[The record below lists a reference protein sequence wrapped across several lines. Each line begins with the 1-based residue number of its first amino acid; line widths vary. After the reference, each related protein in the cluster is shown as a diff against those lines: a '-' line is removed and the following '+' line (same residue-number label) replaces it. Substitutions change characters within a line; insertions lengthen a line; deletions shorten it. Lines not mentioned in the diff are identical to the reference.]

1 MPIEGAYCEVV
12 VFCTVVVC
20 DCGIAGATVS
30 VVTVRVV
37 VVAGSLPQA
46 VSAPIDSDIASI
58 AVRPATRC
66 TEFFSVTILKPFM
79 IVYFERSN
87 LASAEMF
94 HRRRP
99 VEATA
104 KELNDDVEQ

>member
-1 MPIEGAYCEVV
+1 M

-30 VVTVRVV
+30 VVVVRVV
-37 VVAGSLPQA
+37 VVTGSLPQA
-46 VSAPIDSDIASI
+46 VSAPIDSDIARI
-58 AVRPATRC
+58 AVRPAIRR
-66 TEFFSVTILKPFM
+66 TEFFSVTILKPFV

-87 LASAEMF
+87 RASAEMF

-99 VEATA
+99 EEMTA
-104 KELNDDVEQ
+104 RS